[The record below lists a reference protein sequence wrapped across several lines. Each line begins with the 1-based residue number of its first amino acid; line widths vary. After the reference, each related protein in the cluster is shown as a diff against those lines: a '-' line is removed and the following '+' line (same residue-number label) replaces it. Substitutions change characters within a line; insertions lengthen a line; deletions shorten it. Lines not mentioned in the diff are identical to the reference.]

1 MTISELITRL
11 RKIMLVKENGKC
23 RLLHV
28 AKADKELVA
37 QQGYPGL
44 FDSADEVDRLPSSR
58 KLAETIRTA
67 KASARFD
74 KQCKLVIKFYKDLT
88 PSAYACKTARL
99 WAERL
104 P

>member
-28 AKADKELVA
+28 AKADKALVA

-44 FDSADEVDRLPSSR
+44 FDSADEVDRLLSARRLADTIRAAKAIAKSR
-58 KLAETIRTA
+58 KQ
-67 KASARFD
+67 S
-74 KQCKLVIKFYKDLT
+74 KLVIQLSQDLT